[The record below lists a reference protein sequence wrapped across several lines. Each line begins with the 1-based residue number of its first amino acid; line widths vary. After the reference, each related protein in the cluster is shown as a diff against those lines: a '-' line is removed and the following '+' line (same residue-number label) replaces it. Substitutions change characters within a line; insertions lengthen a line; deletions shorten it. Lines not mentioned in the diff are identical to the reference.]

1 MTRTSWETL
10 QVTPSVDSVYLR
22 CLKLSITL
30 GSFVMYKSKAEGSNE
45 AILQVGRVLEVMKSI
60 NQVPECRRSPAI
72 LCGQQDEAAA
82 IVDDDDSHDTT
93 IPPQFIRINIFKS
106 RDSFAEEDFAVG
118 DDYDSGW
125 NYLIQMEEDDWILA
139 DSIINLSF
147 VFPEEEVRAHQHDD
161 CRGMFNFFVLKHRR
175 SQSGFVSLIP
185 RLACPPFGVQLDG
198 FDKFWSVDNCHMIF
212 NSIRQIARGLQRLL
226 CRIAQ
231 SQGDFSSRNIKIHVP
246 SCCWVYIKY
255 QFVAKGVVSTC
266 RVAFSEPKSI
276 LGWGLA
282 YYCIRANGHLE
293 ALRFDTKT
301 KMKAFRDVFGCAS
314 GYGVR
319 KKRPRYQEGK
329 SLLNMN
335 DVINVVCCYDEEGS
349 PQQQE
354 NSGVPFQRFSVME
367 DGIDLLY
374 NEHEGI
380 LQLVVRYCRVVVT
393 NDSIQ
398 SLASIGVGTCT
409 SMVYGSDI
417 TTSTTTTGAI
427 TPGMDFMDGDYLMRV
442 TSVRAN
448 VVNAQRKYKVVGNR
462 SIAIDSCD
470 CDNNI
475 EYTDV
480 FDVRNRI
487 QAMLE

>member
-1 MTRTSWETL
+1 
-10 QVTPSVDSVYLR
+10 
-22 CLKLSITL
+22 
-30 GSFVMYKSKAEGSNE
+30 
-45 AILQVGRVLEVMKSI
+45 
-60 NQVPECRRSPAI
+60 
-72 LCGQQDEAAA
+72 
-82 IVDDDDSHDTT
+82 
-93 IPPQFIRINIFKS
+93 
-106 RDSFAEEDFAVG
+106 
-118 DDYDSGW
+118 
-125 NYLIQMEEDDWILA
+125 
-139 DSIINLSF
+139 
-147 VFPEEEVRAHQHDD
+147 
-161 CRGMFNFFVLKHRR
+161 
-175 SQSGFVSLIP
+175 
-185 RLACPPFGVQLDG
+185 
-198 FDKFWSVDNCHMIF
+198 
-212 NSIRQIARGLQRLL
+212 
-226 CRIAQ
+226 
-231 SQGDFSSRNIKIHVP
+231 
-246 SCCWVYIKY
+246 
-255 QFVAKGVVSTC
+255 
-266 RVAFSEPKSI
+266 
-276 LGWGLA
+276 
-282 YYCIRANGHLE
+282 
-293 ALRFDTKT
+293 
-301 KMKAFRDVFGCAS
+301 MKAFRDVFGCAS

-329 SLLNMN
+329 FLLNMN
-335 DVINVVCCYDEEGS
+335 DVINVVCCYHDEEGS

-427 TPGMDFMDGDYLMRV
+427 TPGMDFMDGDYLMHV
-442 TSVRAN
+442 TSVRDN

-462 SIAIDSCD
+462 SIAIDTCD